1 MAERPSTMVET
12 GAGAPLPDRRSA
24 QGLPVE
30 RSGTVIESD
39 EDVQHA
45 VPFVARGRAHGGGG
59 EPHPVAAMI
68 PRPGRSVS
76 PYRAMA
82 RPPVAVLTVYDD
94 GKMDG
99 EVIRVRDTHFTIG
112 RTEGDLRIPID
123 GLISSRHLEIT
134 CQQIGGMYRWVI
146 TDLQSTNGLFVRVS
160 KTPLADKAEFLVGN
174 GRYRFDALH
183 VDAGATADIATG
195 GSSTGQTRGWGDG
208 TSQVR
213 PPALTELV
221 GPEIGNR
228 TLLTKSEYW
237 IGSDLSCAIC
247 RSDDPFCEPWHARV
261 HRGSKGNWHV
271 EHNKT
276 QNGLWLRM
284 PQITV
289 DSLVQFQI
297 GEQRFR
303 LKIS

>member
-1 MAERPSTMVET
+1 
-12 GAGAPLPDRRSA
+12 
-24 QGLPVE
+24 VE
-30 RSGTVIESD
+30 RSGTIIESD
-39 EDVQHA
+39 EDVQHP
-45 VPFVARGRAHGGGG
+45 VPFVARGQPQGAGGG
-59 EPHPVAAMI
+59 PHPVAQMI
-68 PRPGRSVS
+68 PRSGRSVS
-76 PYRAMA
+76 PYRPTA
-82 RPPVAVLTVYDD
+82 RPPVAMLTIYDD
-94 GKMDG
+94 GKMEG
-99 EVIRVRDTHFTIG
+99 EVVRIRDTHFTIG

-123 GLISSRHLEIT
+123 GLISSRHVEIT
-134 CQQIGGMYRWVI
+134 CQHIGGMYRWVI

-183 VDAGATADIATG
+183 VDAGATADIAPG
-195 GSSTGQTRGWGDG
+195 GSATGQTRGWGDA
-208 TSQVR
+208 TNQVR
-213 PPALTELV
+213 PPALTELI

-228 TLLTKSEYW
+228 TLLVKNEYW
-237 IGSDLSCAIC
+237 IGSDPACPIC
-247 RSDDPFCEPWHARV
+247 RSDDPFCEEWHARV

-271 EHNKT
+271 EHKKT
-276 QNGLWLRM
+276 HNGLWLRM